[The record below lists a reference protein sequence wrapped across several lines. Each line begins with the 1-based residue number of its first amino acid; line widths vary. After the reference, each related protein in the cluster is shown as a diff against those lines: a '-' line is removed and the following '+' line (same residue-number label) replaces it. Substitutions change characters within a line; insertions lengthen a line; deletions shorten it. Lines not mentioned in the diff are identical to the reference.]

1 MCVFQFAN
9 PDFMQPISDVVDEV
23 IQSCPIDVRRP
34 LYKVIHKGVIV
45 TNAHMWLLY
54 LFVYLC
60 KNHCEFWMSSNKLVQ
75 LSPVQ
80 GRWWVGAWSWSS
92 SQLLPRYNTPC
103 TSSGLKS
110 VHRVTYIKVSSSV
123 LQKPPAEVLRLS
135 TSLCL

>member
-60 KNHCEFWMSSNKLVQ
+60 KNHCEFWMSSDKLHPSIHF
-75 LSPVQ
+75 LDNL
-80 GRWWVGAWSWSS
+80 SS
-92 SQLLPRYNTPC
+92 SRSLVGGGVELEPLPASTAVQHILYKFRVKVCAPC
-103 TSSGLKS
+103 DL
-110 VHRVTYIKVSSSV
+110 Y
-123 LQKPPAEVLRLS
+123 
-135 TSLCL
+135 